1 MPRNQLPSLPVT
13 LSSAFSITSQR
24 VDISTLIFHATSLSA
39 AKTLELSTEPH
50 HVRFLRDGEVSAI
63 LRFFHALDHPLTRPA
78 IQSAVYLGR
87 TRRNRLVGAAFSD
100 EPCLYLVF
108 PHMKDERDEH
118 VQQLLKLVVVPAF
131 EQALEEYQV
140 PQIPGGVARA
150 SPPVFR
156 EDADHVGGMTRYYEV
171 KAYRGEDWMV
181 VENASVSESV
191 EAARKQIHSLAWGFM
206 QDIVKESGDAR
217 VSLFRDMKLVIVVP
231 QVEHSV
237 VTDFNRPL
245 SGGGDFAFAVREALS
260 LYEQDLDPEFLEG
273 AKVLFA
279 GEYDL
284 VKPESHTMTTSRART
299 LSLRDF
305 CK

>member
-1 MPRNQLPSLPVT
+1 MPRTQLPSPPIS
-13 LSSAFSITSQR
+13 LSSAFSITSKR
-24 VDISTLIFHATSLSA
+24 ADICTLIFHATSLSA

-50 HVRFLRDGEVSAI
+50 HVRLLRDDEVSA
-63 LRFFHALDHPLTRPA
+63 LSRFFDALGHPLTRSA

-108 PHMKDERDEH
+108 PHVQDERDEH
-118 VQQLLKLVVVPAF
+118 VQRLLKLVVMPAF

-140 PQIPGGVARA
+140 PQIPGGVERA

-156 EDADHVGGMTRYYEV
+156 EDADHMGDMTRHYEV
-171 KAYRGEDWMV
+171 KAYRGEDWIG
-181 VENASVSESV
+181 VENASWSESM
-191 EAARKQIHSLAWGFM
+191 EAARKQIHSLAWGFI
-206 QDIVKESGDAR
+206 QDIVKESIDAR
-217 VSLFRDMKLVIVVP
+217 ISLFRGMELVILVP

-237 VTDFNRPL
+237 ATDFNRPL
-245 SGGGDFAFAVREALS
+245 SGGGDFTFAVREALS

-284 VKPESHTMTTSRART
+284 MKPEDHTMTTSGART
-299 LSLRDF
+299 LSLSDF